1 MTKKKRS
8 SSTPHKKVLRNR
20 YDNIKQRC
28 YNSNSSVY
36 KHYGGRGIEVC
47 DEWVNSF
54 ENFYKWSMN
63 NGFDPELTIDRIN
76 VNGNYEPSNCRWA
89 SWEVQARNRTN
100 NLIIEYKGKEYMVYQ
115 LSEMSG
121 INESTIYYRLKNGW
135 TVEDIL
141 LNPVNF
147 YYIYLEHEGVKKTL
161 SDWEKESKIGAET
174 LKKRMELGWSSYDIL
189 NTPIEPCNIATESM
203 VYDREEKTL
212 KEWSKIVGVEYRT
225 LWKRYNNGWS
235 PYEVLYGRKRL
246 NKISRVKLEFNNE
259 IKELHEWSHD
269 TGYSKR
275 SMIDRYKKGYNDTD
289 TIFGKKEQEKRI
301 NIYLEKEKQNYE

>member
-1 MTKKKRS
+1 MKKKKNEKSYR
-8 SSTPHKKVLRNR
+8 KILRAR
-20 YDNIKQRC
+20 YDEMKQRC

-147 YYIYLEHEGVKKTL
+147 YYIYLEHEGVKKH
-161 SDWEKESKIGAET
+161 SPIG
-174 LKKRMELGWSSYDIL
+174 KKR
-189 NTPIEPCNIATESM
+189 
-203 VYDREEKTL
+203 
-212 KEWSKIVGVEYRT
+212 
-225 LWKRYNNGWS
+225 
-235 PYEVLYGRKRL
+235 
-246 NKISRVKLEFNNE
+246 VK
-259 IKELHEWSHD
+259 
-269 TGYSKR
+269 
-275 SMIDRYKKGYNDTD
+275 
-289 TIFGKKEQEKRI
+289 
-301 NIYLEKEKQNYE
+301 